1 MEQAM
6 TVLAQVLIIFLLI
19 AIGAFCTKKGI
30 LDDRTSKKFSDLV
43 INIINPAVIF
53 MSFQV
58 EYTSER
64 LQGLLLTVLM
74 TFAVFG
80 ISIPLSFL
88 LIHGKDKGRVLTERM
103 AFTFS
108 NCGFMGIPLIASI
121 FGQEGVFYVSAVIA
135 VFNIVVWTYGE
146 MMVAGSFSLSGLLTV
161 LKSPNIIAIAAG
173 LIFFIFRIK
182 IPYIPAETL
191 EHLSNM
197 NTPMAM
203 LVTGIAVASADLKK
217 TFISPR
223 IWLVSLAK
231 LLLVPLIAAVLLRLV
246 NAPYMVYQI
255 VILTAAGCPTASI
268 TTLLAVKY
276 NHNPVYASELVT
288 ATTLLSVATL
298 PLIALVL

>member
-6 TVLAQVLIIFLLI
+6 IVLAQVLIIFLLI

-53 MSFQV
+53 MSFQM
-58 EYTSER
+58 EYTAER
-64 LQGLLLTVLM
+64 LQGLMLTFIM

-80 ISIPLSFL
+80 ISIPLSYI
-88 LIHGKDKGRVLTERM
+88 LIRGKDKGRMLTERI
-103 AFTFS
+103 AFSFS
-108 NCGFMGIPLIASI
+108 NCGFMGIPLVSSI

-146 MMVAGSFSLSGLLTV
+146 MMVKQSFSLSGIVSV
-161 LKSPNIIAIAAG
+161 LKSPNIIAIIAG
-173 LIFFIFRIK
+173 LIFFAFQIK

-191 EHLSNM
+191 GHLSNM

-203 LVTGIAVASADLKK
+203 LVTGITVASADVKK
-217 TFISPR
+217 TFVNPR
-223 IWLVSLAK
+223 IWAISLAK
-231 LLLVPLIAAVLLRLV
+231 LLIVPLVASVVLRLFS
-246 NAPYMVYQI
+246 APDIVYRI
-255 VILTAAGCPTASI
+255 VVLTAAGCPTASI

-276 NHNPVYASELVT
+276 NRNPVYASELVT
-288 ATTLLSVATL
+288 ATTLLSVCTL
-298 PLIALVL
+298 PLVALIL